1 MMLLH
6 ALFARSVQRTPDKVA
21 LVCDGQRLTFRM
33 LDEQSQALAQHLR
46 QHGVCAGD
54 RVGLLLDNSVE
65 MVAAV
70 WAVLRAGGVCMP
82 FNPQTKAEKL
92 GALLQRT
99 DARVLLTQASLAHVW
114 RAAREKGGAL
124 QHVWV
129 QGAGWT
135 PGAPGEQSWPEA
147 APAGFPGPW
156 RDVAVDEDALALISH
171 TSGTTGLPKGVM
183 LSHRNLTS
191 ITGCIAG
198 YLPIREGDVIFS
210 ALPLS
215 FNYGLSQLL
224 LALSTGAT
232 LVLEKSFAFPAQ
244 ALEVMARERATVFPA
259 VPTMYAMLLAMQ
271 DLSRWDLSSLRLMT
285 SASAPLSLPMQ
296 QQLRERMPFARLC
309 IMYGQTECTRIS
321 YLPPEQVAARPG
333 SVGRG
338 LAGQRCWLI
347 DEQGRRLPWGAQG
360 ELVVQGDHVMAG
372 YWQDPQ
378 RTSEKLFLDPE
389 TGRLAMRTGDLFRS
403 DAEGWLYFVAR
414 KDDIIKTRGEK
425 VSPHEV
431 EQAIQRIPGVIES
444 LVGGVPD
451 PLLGEA
457 VKAWVV
463 VADGHDLVERDVIRH
478 CLATL
483 ENHMVPKHVAFVAS
497 LPRTPTGK
505 PTRQGLT

>member
-21 LVCDGQRLTFRM
+21 LVCGAQRLSFRE
-33 LDEQSQALAQHLR
+33 LDERSRYIAQHLR
-46 QHGVCAGD
+46 QQGLGVGD

-65 MVAAV
+65 MVVAL
-70 WAVLRAGGVCMP
+70 WAVLRVGAVCMP

-92 GALLQRT
+92 AALMQRT
-99 DARVLLTQASLAHVW
+99 EARVLLTQASLAQTW
-114 RAAREKGGAL
+114 RAAREKGSTF

-129 QGAGWT
+129 HGTGWE
-135 PGAPGEQSWPEA
+135 PGSAVEQPWPDGAPAESA
-147 APAGFPGPW
+147 GPW
-156 RDVAVDEDALALISH
+156 RDAVVDEDALALISH

-183 LSHRNLTS
+183 LSHRNLAS
-191 ITGCIAG
+191 ITACIAG
-198 YLPIREGDVIFS
+198 YLPIREDDVLFS

-244 ALEVMARERATVFPA
+244 ALDVMSRERATVFPA
-259 VPTMYAMLLAMQ
+259 VPTMYAMLLGMQ

-285 SASAPLSLPMQ
+285 SASAPLPVAMQ
-296 QQLRERMPFARLC
+296 RQLRERMPFARLC
-309 IMYGQTECTRIS
+309 VMYGQTECTRIS

-347 DEQGRRLPWGAQG
+347 DEQGHRLPWGAEG

-378 RTSEKLFLDPE
+378 RTAEKLFHDPE
-389 TGRLAMRTGDLFRS
+389 TGRIAMRTGDLFRS
-403 DAEGWLYFVAR
+403 DTDGWLYFIAR

-431 EQAIQRIPGVIES
+431 EQAIQRMPGVIEC
-444 LVGGVPD
+444 LVGPVPD
-451 PLLGEA
+451 PLLGDA

-463 VADGHDLVERDVIRH
+463 VADGSGLVERDVIRH

-483 ENHMVPKHVAFVAS
+483 ENHMVPKHVAFVDA